1 MTDRTELF
9 VFDLGN
15 VILPFDHRQIADKLC
30 RHIRGNGGHGPEE
43 IFGHIFD
50 LQQGFINPFEEGAF
64 SSLEFYSKIRDR
76 YDLDLDFEAFKE
88 IWNDI
93 FRDSPEVNEV
103 IVCLKAMH
111 YPVFLL
117 SNTNELHF
125 SYVLERFPIIHLLD
139 EWILSFEVGAKKPK
153 QRIYEAIFQKTDVL
167 ADRIL
172 YIDDV
177 PAYVEAAERLG
188 MQGMLFREPADLWP
202 IVPKVCR

>member
-1 MTDRTELF
+1 MIELF

-30 RHIRGNGGHGPEE
+30 AHAKGNGGRSREE

-50 LQQGFINPFEEGAF
+50 LQEGFINPFEEGVF
-64 SSLEFYSKIRDR
+64 SSLEFYVRIRDR

-88 IWNDI
+88 IWNNI
-93 FRDSPEVNEV
+93 FWDSPEVNEV
-103 IVCLKAMH
+103 IVCLKAMG
-111 YPVFLL
+111 YPLFLL

-125 SYVLERFPIIHLLD
+125 SYILERFPIIHMLD

-153 QRIYEAIFQKTDVL
+153 QRIYEAIFQKTDIP
-167 ADRIL
+167 ADRML

-177 PAYVEAAERLG
+177 PAYVEAAERIGINGL
-188 MQGMLFREPADLWP
+188 LFKKPADLWS
-202 IVPKVCR
+202 IIPKACR

>member
-1 MTDRTELF
+1 MIELF

-30 RHIRGNGGHGPEE
+30 AHIKGNGGRSREE

-50 LQQGFINPFEEGAF
+50 LEEGFINPFEEGAF
-64 SSLEFYSKIRDR
+64 SSFEFYIRIRDR
-76 YDLDLDFEAFKE
+76 YDLNLDFETFKE
-88 IWNDI
+88 IWNNI
-93 FRDSPEVNEV
+93 FWDSPEVNEV
-103 IVCLKAMH
+103 IVCLKAMG

-125 SYVLERFPIIHLLD
+125 SYILERFPIIHILD

-153 QRIYEAIFQKTDVL
+153 QRIYEAIFQKTDIP

-177 PAYVEAAERLG
+177 PAYVEAAERIG
-188 MQGMLFREPADLWP
+188 INGMLFKEPADLWP
-202 IVPKVCR
+202 IIPKVCR

>member
-1 MTDRTELF
+1 MIELF

-15 VILPFDHRQIADKLC
+15 VILPFDHRQIAQKLSA
-30 RHIRGNGGHGPEE
+30 HIKGNGGRSSGE
-43 IFGHIFD
+43 IFRHIFD
-50 LQQGFINPFEEGAF
+50 LQEGFINPFEEGAF
-64 SSLEFYSKIRDR
+64 SSFEFYAKIRDR
-76 YDLDLDFEAFKE
+76 YGLDLDFEAFKE

-93 FRDSPEVNEV
+93 FWDSPEVNEV
-103 IVCLKAMH
+103 IVRLKTMG

-125 SYVLERFPIIHLLD
+125 SYILERFPIIHMLD

-153 QRIYEAIFQKTDVL
+153 QRIYEAIFQKTDVP

-177 PAYVEAAERLG
+177 PAYVEAAERIG
-188 MQGMLFREPADLWP
+188 IKGMLFKEPADLWP
-202 IVPKVCR
+202 IIPEARR